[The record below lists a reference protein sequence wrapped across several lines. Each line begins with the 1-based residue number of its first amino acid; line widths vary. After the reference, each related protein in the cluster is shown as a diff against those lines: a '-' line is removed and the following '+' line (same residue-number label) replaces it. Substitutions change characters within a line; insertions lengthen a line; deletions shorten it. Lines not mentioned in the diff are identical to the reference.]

1 MNFVLPFVLALA
13 GYTGAVGGADADTLA
28 YGSAQ
33 SFSGTVLEETEG
45 RLAVIPDEDEAESGI
60 AERFAVTYPMAEE
73 GFEAGTGQKV
83 VVYYTV
89 PENLAKTAEIAA
101 NDISMEGYRKFTLF
115 AEPSEEK
122 ERRLIGMGEEKPW
135 WSEEMISYDIYY
147 YGLSEVTAAV
157 DGKAMPL
164 EQALA
169 DGKVTSKGILHKAH
183 QDAEE
188 GRVKWDAYRDGG
200 SMDYEYEGYSII
212 KYNRSEER
220 DLYICCPGMKLYHL
234 DKMYGRY

>member
-45 RLAVIPDEDEAESGI
+45 RLTVIPDEDEAESGI

-89 PENLAKTAEIAA
+89 PENLAETAEIAA

-135 WSEEMISYDIYY
+135 W
-147 YGLSEVTAAV
+147 
-157 DGKAMPL
+157 
-164 EQALA
+164 
-169 DGKVTSKGILHKAH
+169 
-183 QDAEE
+183 
-188 GRVKWDAYRDGG
+188 
-200 SMDYEYEGYSII
+200 
-212 KYNRSEER
+212 
-220 DLYICCPGMKLYHL
+220 
-234 DKMYGRY
+234 